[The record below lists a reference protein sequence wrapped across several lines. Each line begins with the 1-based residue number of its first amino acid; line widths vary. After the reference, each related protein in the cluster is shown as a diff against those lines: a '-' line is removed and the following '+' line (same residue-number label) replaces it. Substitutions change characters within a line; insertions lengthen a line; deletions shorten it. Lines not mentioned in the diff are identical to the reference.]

1 MFSFYTP
8 LHFLWYNCDNAVLAM
23 QYWLVFCVYL
33 QNKTVKATTA
43 ANECHNGKSV
53 FSLAPVSV
61 AERGM
66 PLCAPRVRIERKLFP
81 HVSDQPSFST
91 TSSTA
96 TSDSRDFS
104 DPLHSEQLLQS
115 ASSGERVSFGT
126 HVSATVSSGAGD
138 QTPVQLTPK
147 EAPSP
152 LTPFLPNVPPNSPR
166 GGGSHVD
173 SAAFSVTLPRCKKDT
188 QKFFAGTD
196 QPGVFGCYGPTMTID
211 RKCKT
216 QPRPIPPVPPV
227 RRLPSW
233 VLIILSFCCSY
244 LLHCIMHKWLLVNR
258 MIFLHRSILIIC
270 NINRQ
275 CFDIL
280 PAHYCCYFVHLQYFY
295 LTLIAM

>member
-1 MFSFYTP
+1 
-8 LHFLWYNCDNAVLAM
+8 M
-23 QYWLVFCVYL
+23 Q
-33 QNKTVKATTA
+33 KKALKSA
-43 ANECHNGKSV
+43 AAAGDCHNGKSG
-53 FSLAPVSV
+53 FSLAPVST
-61 AERGM
+61 AERGA

-81 HVSDQPSFST
+81 HVSDHPSFST

-115 ASSGERVSFGT
+115 AGSSERVPFGARA
-126 HVSATVSSGAGD
+126 SATASASDD

-152 LTPFLPNVPPNSPR
+152 LTPFLPSVPPNSPR
-166 GGGSHVD
+166 CAGSHVD

-196 QPGVFGCYGPTMTID
+196 QPGVFGCYGPTMTVD

-216 QPRPIPPVPPV
+216 QPRPIPPVPPA

-233 VLIILSFCCSY
+233 VLLVLSFAGHTPCLEEKCAT
-244 LLHCIMHKWLLVNR
+244 
-258 MIFLHRSILIIC
+258 IFSSKFAKC
-270 NINRQ
+270 
-275 CFDIL
+275 
-280 PAHYCCYFVHLQYFY
+280 
-295 LTLIAM
+295 

>member
-1 MFSFYTP
+1 MHDNPLFS
-8 LHFLWYNCDNAVLAM
+8 LQCWSLL
-23 QYWLVFCVYL
+23 LCVYL
-33 QNKTVKATTA
+33 QNKAARTTTA
-43 ANECHNGKSV
+43 ANECHNGKTG
-53 FSLAPVSV
+53 FSLAAVST

-104 DPLHSEQLLQS
+104 DLLHSEQILQS
-115 ASSGERVSFGT
+115 AGSGERVSFGT
-126 HVSATVSSGAGD
+126 RVSATASGTDD

-152 LTPFLPNVPPNSPR
+152 LTPFLPSVPPNSPR
-166 GGGSHVD
+166 GARSHVD

-188 QKFFAGTD
+188 QKFFAGGD

-216 QPRPIPPVPPV
+216 QPRPVPPVPPV

-233 VLIILSFCCSY
+233 VLMSCHTADHIFM
-244 LLHCIMHKWLLVNR
+244 LH
-258 MIFLHRSILIIC
+258 
-270 NINRQ
+270 
-275 CFDIL
+275 
-280 PAHYCCYFVHLQYFY
+280 HL
-295 LTLIAM
+295 